1 MYRQRKILIAD
12 DVNFFLKLEQSFLQR
27 DEIEILTACNG
38 KEAYDLVSLHQPD
51 LVLLDMYMPEMNGD
65 ECCRRIKSQAE
76 LRHIPVIMVTA
87 GEADQ
92 QDQCRDAG
100 CDDIILKPF
109 DREAF
114 VGTVQKFLK
123 VAQRVDVRSSLKME
137 VKYGP
142 GQLLTGYSFD
152 LSARGMFLATENLL
166 SLEASLSLKFHLPNQ
181 AQPICCLGSVAWVNS
196 PESPCDAALPI
207 GMGIRFVSLALE
219 DLCQIR
225 EVLKINP
232 SDSQAESL

>member
-1 MYRQRKILIAD
+1 
-12 DVNFFLKLEQSFLQR
+12 LKLEQSFLQR
-27 DEIEILTACNG
+27 DEIDILTARNG
-38 KEAYDLVSLHQPD
+38 KEAYDLISLHQPD

-87 GEADQ
+87 GEEDH

-123 VAQRVDVRSSLKME
+123 VTQRADVRSPLKME

-152 LSARGMFLATENLL
+152 LSVRGMFLATENLL
-166 SLEASLSLKFHLPNQ
+166 SLEASLSLNFISRIRPSQPVVWEELP
-181 AQPICCLGSVAWVNS
+181 G
-196 PESPCDAALPI
+196 
-207 GMGIRFVSLALE
+207 
-219 DLCQIR
+219 
-225 EVLKINP
+225 
-232 SDSQAESL
+232 

>member
-1 MYRQRKILIAD
+1 MSGQRKILIAD

-27 DEIEILTACNG
+27 DEIDILTARNG
-38 KEAYDLVSLHQPD
+38 QEAYDLVSLHQPD

-92 QDQCRDAG
+92 QAQCRDAG

-123 VAQRVDVRSSLKME
+123 VAQRTDVRSPLKME
-137 VKYGP
+137 VKYGD
-142 GQLLTGYSFD
+142 GQLLTGYSVD
-152 LSARGMFLATENLL
+152 LSAGGMFLATENLL
-166 SLEASLSLKFHLPNQ
+166 PPESALALKFYLPNQ
-181 AQPICCLGSVAWVNS
+181 AQSICCLGSVAWVNS
-196 PESPCDAALPI
+196 PEAPCDKTLPI
-207 GMGIRFVSLALE
+207 GMGIRFVNLALE
-219 DLCQIR
+219 DLHQIR
-225 EVLKINP
+225 EVLQANP
-232 SDSQAESL
+232 